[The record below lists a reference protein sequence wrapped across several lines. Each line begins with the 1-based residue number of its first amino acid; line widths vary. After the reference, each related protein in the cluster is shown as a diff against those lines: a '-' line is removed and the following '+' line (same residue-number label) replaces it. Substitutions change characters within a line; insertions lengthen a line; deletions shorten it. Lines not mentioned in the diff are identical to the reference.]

1 METVL
6 TLISSFPT
14 VVYTIPL
21 AVCLIFWL
29 FGLLGV
35 FDFDFLDVD
44 LDSDVG
50 IAGLLATFGLAGVPI
65 TLSLSLLFL
74 FAWSLSLFS
83 AAWLLPWLPEG
94 FLYYAAGTVV
104 LILGFIFSVY
114 LTGKITKPLS
124 KLFITHEARSNRS
137 LVAHHCEITSLTVN
151 ERFGQAK
158 VEDGGAGLIISV
170 RAETPNDFKKGDSA
184 LIYEY
189 DPDKNLYFISKQD

>member
-21 AVCLIFWL
+21 AICLVFWL
-29 FGLLGV
+29 FSLLGV
-35 FDFDFLDVD
+35 FDFLDVD
-44 LDSDVG
+44 IDSEAG
-50 IAGLLATFGLAGVPI
+50 LAGLLATFGLAGVPI

-83 AAWLLPWLPEG
+83 TAWLLPWLPAG
-94 FLYYAAGTVV
+94 RVYNAAGAAV
-104 LILGFIFSVY
+104 LVISFIFSVY
-114 LTGKITKPLS
+114 LTGKITRPLS
-124 KLFITHEARSNRS
+124 RLFVTHEARSNRS
-137 LVAHHCEITSLTVN
+137 LVAKYCEITSLTVN
-151 ERFGQAK
+151 EQFGQAK
-158 VEDGGAGLIISV
+158 VEDGGAGLIISI
-170 RAETPNDFKKGDSA
+170 RAAAPNDFKKGDSA

>member
-21 AVCLIFWL
+21 AICLVFWL
-29 FGLLGV
+29 FSLLGV
-35 FDFDFLDVD
+35 FDFLDVD
-44 LDSDVG
+44 IDSEAG
-50 IAGLLATFGLAGVPI
+50 LAGLLATFGLAGVPI

-83 AAWLLPWLPEG
+83 TAWLLPWLPAG
-94 FLYYAAGTVV
+94 LVYNAAGAAALVIS
-104 LILGFIFSVY
+104 LIFSVY
-114 LTGKITKPLS
+114 LTGKITRPLS
-124 KLFITHEARSNRS
+124 RLFVTHEARSNRS
-137 LVAHHCEITSLTVN
+137 LVAKYCEITSLTVN
-151 ERFGQAK
+151 EQFGQAK
-158 VEDGGAGLIISV
+158 VEDGGAGLIISI
-170 RAETPNDFKKGDSA
+170 RAAAPNDFKKGDRA

>member
-21 AVCLIFWL
+21 AICLVFWL
-29 FGLLGV
+29 FSLLGV
-35 FDFDFLDVD
+35 FDFLDVD
-44 LDSDVG
+44 IDSEAG
-50 IAGLLATFGLAGVPI
+50 LAGLLATFGLAGVPI

-83 AAWLLPWLPEG
+83 TAWLLPWLPAG
-94 FLYYAAGTVV
+94 LVYNAAGAAALVIS
-104 LILGFIFSVY
+104 LIFSVY
-114 LTGKITKPLS
+114 LTGKITRPLS
-124 KLFITHEARSNRS
+124 RLFVTHEARSNRS
-137 LVAHHCEITSLTVN
+137 LVAKYCEITSLTVN
-151 ERFGQAK
+151 EQFGQAK
-158 VEDGGAGLIISV
+158 VEDGGAGLIISI
-170 RAETPNDFKKGDSA
+170 RAAAPNDFKKGDHA

>member
-6 TLISSFPT
+6 TPISSFPT

-21 AVCLIFWL
+21 AICLVFWL
-29 FGLLGV
+29 FSLLGV
-35 FDFDFLDVD
+35 FDFLDVD
-44 LDSDVG
+44 IDSEAG
-50 IAGLLATFGLAGVPI
+50 LAGLLATFGLAGVPI

-94 FLYYAAGTVV
+94 LVYNAAGAAV
-104 LILGFIFSVY
+104 LVISFVFSVY
-114 LTGKITKPLS
+114 LTGKITRPLS
-124 KLFITHEARSNRS
+124 RLFVMHEARSNRS
-137 LVAHHCEITSLTVN
+137 LMAKYCEITSLTVN
-151 ERFGQAK
+151 EQFGQAK
-158 VEDGGAGLIISV
+158 VEDGGAGLIISI
-170 RAETPNDFKKGDSA
+170 RAATPNDFKKGDSA

>member
-21 AVCLIFWL
+21 GICLVFWL
-29 FGLLGV
+29 FSLFGV
-35 FDFDFLDVD
+35 FDFLDVD
-44 LDSDVG
+44 IDSEAG
-50 IAGLLATFGLAGVPI
+50 LAGLLATFGLAGVPI

-83 AAWLLPWLPEG
+83 TAWLLPWLPAG
-94 FLYYAAGTVV
+94 LVYNAAGAAALVIS
-104 LILGFIFSVY
+104 LIFSVY
-114 LTGKITKPLS
+114 LTGKITRPLS
-124 KLFITHEARSNRS
+124 RLFVTHEARSNRS
-137 LVAHHCEITSLTVN
+137 LVAKYCEITSLTVN
-151 ERFGQAK
+151 EQFGQAK
-158 VEDGGAGLIISV
+158 VEDGGAGLIISI
-170 RAETPNDFKKGDSA
+170 RAAAPNDFKKGDRA

>member
-6 TLISSFPT
+6 THISSFPT

-21 AVCLIFWL
+21 AVCLVFWL
-29 FGLLGV
+29 LSLLGI
-35 FDFDFLDVD
+35 FDLDFLDVD
-44 LDSDVG
+44 IDSDVG
-50 IAGLLATFGLAGVPI
+50 FAGLLATFGLAGVPI

-74 FAWSLSLFS
+74 FAWSFSLFS

-94 FLYYAAGTVV
+94 ILYNAGGAAV

-114 LTGKITKPLS
+114 LTGKVTQPLS

-137 LVAHHCEITSLTVN
+137 LVAHQCEITSLTVN

-189 DPDKNLYFISKQD
+189 DPDKNLYFISQHD

>member
-21 AVCLIFWL
+21 AICLVFWL
-29 FGLLGV
+29 FSLLGV
-35 FDFDFLDVD
+35 FDFLDVD
-44 LDSDVG
+44 IDSEAG
-50 IAGLLATFGLAGVPI
+50 LAGLLATFGLAGVPI

-83 AAWLLPWLPEG
+83 TAWLLPWLPAG
-94 FLYYAAGTVV
+94 LVYNAAGAAALV
-104 LILGFIFSVY
+104 ISFIFSVY
-114 LTGKITKPLS
+114 LTGKITRPLS
-124 KLFITHEARSNRS
+124 RLFVTHEARSNRS
-137 LVAHHCEITSLTVN
+137 LVAKYCEITSLTVN
-151 ERFGQAK
+151 EQFGQAK
-158 VEDGGAGLIISV
+158 VEDGGAGLIISI
-170 RAETPNDFKKGDSA
+170 RAAAPNNFKKGDRA